1 MADRIFAALW
11 LVVTVA
17 FAWAA
22 RDYQAQFAY
31 EPIGPRAFPWLLA
44 AISAACALWLL
55 LRPGRLAETLGGLPP
70 GGVRRAVVFALALLA
85 YALLFEPLG
94 FPLATVIATV
104 AIGRLF
110 DGSWTRL
117 VIAGAALGVGLYVLF
132 DRVLDVTLPLGEL
145 WRA

>member
-11 LVVTVA
+11 LVVTAA

-55 LRPGRLAETLGGLPP
+55 LRPQQVAETLPGLPP
-70 GGVRRAVVFALALLA
+70 GGLPRAGVFALALVA
-85 YALLFEPLG
+85 YALLFEPIG
-94 FPLATVIATV
+94 FPLSTVIATV

-110 DGSWTRL
+110 GGSWWKL
-117 VIAGAALGVGLYVLF
+117 VVAGVVLGLGLYILF
-132 DRVLDVTLPLGEL
+132 DRVLDVTVPLGEL
-145 WRA
+145 WRT